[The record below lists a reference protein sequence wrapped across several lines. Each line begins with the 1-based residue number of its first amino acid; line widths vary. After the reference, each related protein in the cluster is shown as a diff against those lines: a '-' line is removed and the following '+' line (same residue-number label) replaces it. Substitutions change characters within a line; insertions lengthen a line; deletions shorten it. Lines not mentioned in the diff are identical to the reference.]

1 MTGIQPVNTWVEVE
15 VFFESITDADR
26 QWCEPGIRCG
36 ERRRARAGN
45 KAAVESIEDGHN
57 GSQAPTPVGRV
68 DANGHGRRSIR
79 FARLAVE
86 LMAAAAPARSSMSGA
101 SWWATAEAERGPS
114 PSDAREKMVGN
125 MIELQSPIAS
135 KDHPDTRPVV

>member
-1 MTGIQPVNTWVEVE
+1 MLFGMTGIQPVNTWVEVE

-45 KAAVESIEDGHN
+45 EAAVESIEDGHN

-86 LMAAAAPARSSMSGA
+86 LMAAAAPACSSPPSV
-101 SWWATAEAERGPS
+101 ATATLR
-114 PSDAREKMVGN
+114 RV
-125 MIELQSPIAS
+125 
-135 KDHPDTRPVV
+135 R